1 MTNIILFEPANA
13 NNPSLNVDEFIEF
26 CKSNIFNSKLAIS
39 WKSNVW
45 KRYYRF
51 NKFDMNNNRNS
62 KDRLDGSFIDFT
74 KAYMFHIHSFNR
86 SKSNQN
92 TLSMLKIIEFVL
104 LKLYGEANII
114 KCNNIIFDECARL
127 ASAKYS
133 KVQAVG
139 IGKELE
145 KLCSFLTGNRMTT
158 SSYFFW
164 VNPLRHKITQSWKGY
179 EPSLEGHSKLPD
191 IKSVI
196 AIAEIFSKDESQL
209 STRDIF
215 TTSVLALLMCAPG
228 RISEILSLPADCE
241 IIEKDD
247 KGIERYGLR
256 FFSAKGYA
264 GDIKWI
270 PTVMV
275 PIAQKAIA
283 RLKKLSSNARF
294 ASRTMEGQGTDP
306 SKFALV
312 TTKPQN
318 FPWYDEEKRIKYSN
332 ALCLLFDR
340 QLCQK
345 TRKDFTSFF
354 KPTAEFFR
362 MDINAFASIKG
373 TTNLF
378 KRHGYINE
386 DGLPYSI
393 RTHQLRHL
401 LNTFSQINGM
411 DEFSIARWSGRKLV
425 SQNVSY
431 DHRSHLQMTKL
442 IREKTTIE
450 ASNRHRKKEIAIMD
464 ITDFDSL
471 NDGAVLVTKHGYC
484 KHSYAFDICG
494 YYPIQDSG
502 KDDDRL
508 LVIHNKI
515 IEKTYHDKNDGN
527 VNAEKWYEFQN
538 KIIKGE

>member
-1 MTNIILFEPANA
+1 MTNIILFEPTNT
-13 NNPSLNVDEFIEF
+13 NNPKLNAGDFIEF
-26 CKSNIFNSKLAIS
+26 CKSKLFNSKLVNS
-39 WKSNVW
+39 WESNVW

-51 NKFDMNNNRNS
+51 NKFDMENNRNS
-62 KDRLDGSFIDFT
+62 KDSLDDSFIDFA
-74 KAYMFHIHSFNR
+74 KAYMFHIHSFNK

-92 TLSMLKIIEFVL
+92 TLSMLKIVEFVL
-104 LKLYGEANII
+104 LKSHGEASLT
-114 KCNNIIFDECARL
+114 KCDNNIFDECARL

-133 KVQAVG
+133 KVQAVR

-145 KLCSFLTGNRMTT
+145 KLCSFLSENRMTS

-164 VNPLRHKITQSWKGY
+164 VSPLRHKVTQSWRGY

-196 AIAEIFSKDESQL
+196 AIAEIFSKDESHL
-209 STRDIF
+209 SKRDIF

-241 IIEKDD
+241 ITEHDD

-270 PTVMV
+270 PTVMIPV
-275 PIAQKAIA
+275 AKKAIA
-283 RLKKLSSNARF
+283 RLRKLSNHAMF
-294 ASRTMEGQGTDP
+294 IARTMEGKGTES
-306 SKFALV
+306 SKYALV
-312 TTKPQN
+312 MTKPQD

-332 ALCLLFDR
+332 ALCLLFER

-345 TRKDFTSFF
+345 TSKDFTSFF
-354 KPTAEFFR
+354 RPTAPFFR
-362 MDINAFASIKG
+362 LDINAFASIKG

-386 DGLPYSI
+386 DGIPYSLK
-393 RTHQLRHL
+393 THQLRHL
-401 LNTFSQINGM
+401 LNTFAQINGM

-431 DHRSHLQMTKL
+431 DHRSHQQMTKL
-442 IREKTTIE
+442 IREKTAVE
-450 ASNRHRKKEIAIMD
+450 ARNFHGEKEIPIIG

-471 NDGAVLVTKHGYC
+471 KNGAVLISRHGYC
-484 KHSYAFDICG
+484 QHSYAFKPCEF
-494 YYPIQDSG
+494 YPTQDSG
-502 KDDDRL
+502 TNDDRL

-515 IEKTYHDKNDGN
+515 IEKTNLDKNDGN
-527 VNAEKWYEFQN
+527 INAEKWYEFQT

>member
-1 MTNIILFEPANA
+1 MTNIVLFEPTNA
-13 NNPSLNVDEFIEF
+13 NNPNLNVNDFIKF
-26 CKSNIFNSKLAIS
+26 CKSNIFNSKLASS
-39 WKSNVW
+39 WESNVW
-45 KRYYRF
+45 KGCYRF
-51 NKFDMNNNRNS
+51 NKFDINNNRNS
-62 KDRLDGSFIDFT
+62 KDRLDDSFIDFA
-74 KAYMFHIHSFNR
+74 KAYMFHTHSFNK
-86 SKSNQN
+86 SKLNQN
-92 TLSMLKIIEFVL
+92 ALAMLKIVEFVL
-104 LKLYGEANII
+104 LKSYGEANVV
-114 KCNNIIFDECARL
+114 KCSNNIFDECVRVAT
-127 ASAKYS
+127 AKYM
-133 KVQAVG
+133 KLQAVG

-145 KLCSFLTGNRMTT
+145 KLCSFLSENRMTS

-164 VNPLRHKITQSWKGY
+164 VNPLRHKITQSWQGY

-209 STRDIF
+209 SVRDIF

-241 IIEKDD
+241 ITEHDENS
-247 KGIERYGLR
+247 IERYGLR

-275 PIAQKAIA
+275 PVAKKAIA
-283 RLKKLSSNARF
+283 RLRKLSDHPRF
-294 ASRTMEGQGTDP
+294 VAGTMEGKVPESSRHELFT
-306 SKFALV
+306 K
-312 TTKPQN
+312 KPQN
-318 FPWYDEEKRIKYSN
+318 FPWYDEEKKIKYSN
-332 ALCLLFDR
+332 ALCLLFEG

-345 TRKDFTSFF
+345 TSKHLAPLFR
-354 KPTAEFFR
+354 PTAQFFR
-362 MDINAFASIKG
+362 LDIDAFASIKG

-386 DGLPYSI
+386 DGSPYSL

-401 LNTFSQINGM
+401 LNTFSQISGM

-431 DHRSHLQMTKL
+431 DHRSHLQMINLMKDKIL
-442 IREKTTIE
+442 IG
-450 ASNRHRKKEIAIMD
+450 AVNSHRKKEIAVMD
-464 ITDFDSL
+464 ITDFDLL

-484 KHSYAFDICG
+484 KHSYAFDPCG
-494 YYPIQDSG
+494 YYPLQDSG
-502 KDDDRL
+502 KDDGQLRM
-508 LVIHNKI
+508 IHTKI
-515 IEKTYHDKNDGN
+515 LEKTNYDKNDGN
-527 VNAEKWYEFQN
+527 VNADKWYEFQT

>member
-1 MTNIILFEPANA
+1 MTNVILFEPKNTD
-13 NNPSLNVDEFIEF
+13 NPN
-26 CKSNIFNSKLAIS
+26 SNIESFIKFIKNNAFNSELAIS
-39 WKSNVW
+39 WGSNVW
-45 KRYYRF
+45 RGYYRF
-51 NKFDMNNNRNS
+51 NKFDMENNRNS
-62 KDRLDGSFIDFT
+62 KDSLDDSFIEFA
-74 KAYMFHIHSFNR
+74 KAYMFHIHSFNK
-86 SKSNQN
+86 SKLNQN
-92 TLSMLKIIEFVL
+92 TLSMLKIVEFVL
-104 LKLYGEANII
+104 LKSHGEASLT
-114 KCNNIIFDECARL
+114 KCDNNIFDECARL

-145 KLCSFLTGNRMTT
+145 KLCSFLSENRMTS

-164 VNPLRHKITQSWKGY
+164 VSPLRHKVTQSWKGY

-196 AIAEIFSKDESQL
+196 AIAEIFSKDESHL

-241 IIEKDD
+241 ITEHDD
-247 KGIERYGLR
+247 KRIERYGLR

-270 PTVMV
+270 PTVMIPV
-275 PIAQKAIA
+275 AKKAIA
-283 RLKKLSSNARF
+283 RLKKLSNHARF
-294 ASRTMEGQGTDP
+294 IARTMEGKGTE
-306 SKFALV
+306 SSRYALV
-312 TTKPQN
+312 TTKPEN

-345 TRKDFTSFF
+345 TSHDFKSFF
-354 KPTAEFFR
+354 KPTPDFFR

-386 DGLPYSI
+386 DGIPYSI

-431 DHRSHLQMTKL
+431 DHRSHLQMIKL
-442 IREKTTIE
+442 IRDKTSIG
-450 ASNRHRKKEIAIMD
+450 ANNSHRKKEIPIMD
-464 ITDFDSL
+464 LADFDSL
-471 NDGAVLVTKHGYC
+471 KNGAVLVTKHGYC
-484 KHSYAFDICG
+484 KHSYAFEPCEF
-494 YYPIQDSG
+494 YPTQESG
-502 KDDDRL
+502 TNDDRH

-515 IEKTYHDKNDGN
+515 IEKTSYDKNDGN
-527 VNAEKWYEFQN
+527 VNAEKWYEFQT
-538 KIIKGE
+538 KLIKGE

>member
-1 MTNIILFEPANA
+1 
-13 NNPSLNVDEFIEF
+13 
-26 CKSNIFNSKLAIS
+26 
-39 WKSNVW
+39 
-45 KRYYRF
+45 
-51 NKFDMNNNRNS
+51 
-62 KDRLDGSFIDFT
+62 GSFIDFA

-145 KLCSFLTGNRMTT
+145 KLCLFLTGNRMTT

-215 TTSVLALLMCAPG
+215 TTSVLTLLMCAPG

-241 IIEKDD
+241 ITEKDD

-283 RLKKLSSNARF
+283 RLKKLSNHARF
-294 ASRTMEGQGTDP
+294 ASRTMEGQGTES
-306 SKFALV
+306 SKYALI
-312 TTKPQN
+312 TTKP
-318 FPWYDEEKRIKYSN
+318 
-332 ALCLLFDR
+332 
-340 QLCQK
+340 
-345 TRKDFTSFF
+345 
-354 KPTAEFFR
+354 
-362 MDINAFASIKG
+362 
-373 TTNLF
+373 
-378 KRHGYINE
+378 
-386 DGLPYSI
+386 
-393 RTHQLRHL
+393 
-401 LNTFSQINGM
+401 
-411 DEFSIARWSGRKLV
+411 
-425 SQNVSY
+425 
-431 DHRSHLQMTKL
+431 
-442 IREKTTIE
+442 
-450 ASNRHRKKEIAIMD
+450 
-464 ITDFDSL
+464 
-471 NDGAVLVTKHGYC
+471 
-484 KHSYAFDICG
+484 
-494 YYPIQDSG
+494 
-502 KDDDRL
+502 
-508 LVIHNKI
+508 
-515 IEKTYHDKNDGN
+515 
-527 VNAEKWYEFQN
+527 
-538 KIIKGE
+538 

>member
-1 MTNIILFEPANA
+1 
-13 NNPSLNVDEFIEF
+13 
-26 CKSNIFNSKLAIS
+26 
-39 WKSNVW
+39 
-45 KRYYRF
+45 
-51 NKFDMNNNRNS
+51 NNNRNS
-62 KDRLDGSFIDFT
+62 KDRLDGSFIDFA

-145 KLCSFLTGNRMTT
+145 KLCLFLTGNRMTT

-215 TTSVLALLMCAPG
+215 TTSVLTLLMCAPG

-241 IIEKDD
+241 ITEKDD

-283 RLKKLSSNARF
+283 RLKKLSNHARF
-294 ASRTMEGQGTDP
+294 ASRTMEGQGTES
-306 SKFALV
+306 SKYALI

-354 KPTAEFFR
+354 RPTAEFFR
-362 MDINAFASIKG
+362 MDINAVASIKG

-386 DGLPYSI
+386 DGIPYSI

-450 ASNRHRKKEIAIMD
+450 ASNSHRKKEIAIMD

-471 NDGAVLVTKHGYC
+471 NDGAVLVTKYGYC
-484 KHSYAFDICG
+484 KHSYAFDVCG

-527 VNAEKWYEFQN
+527 LNAEKWYEFQT

>member
-13 NNPSLNVDEFIEF
+13 NNPSSNVDEFIEF

-51 NKFDMNNNRNS
+51 NKFDMNHNRNS
-62 KDRLDGSFIDFT
+62 KDKLDGSFIDFA
-74 KAYMFHIHSFNR
+74 KAYMFHIHSFNK

-133 KVQAVG
+133 KLQAVG

-191 IKSVI
+191 IKCVI

-241 IIEKDD
+241 ITEKDD

-264 GDIKWI
+264 G
-270 PTVMV
+270 
-275 PIAQKAIA
+275 
-283 RLKKLSSNARF
+283 
-294 ASRTMEGQGTDP
+294 
-306 SKFALV
+306 
-312 TTKPQN
+312 
-318 FPWYDEEKRIKYSN
+318 
-332 ALCLLFDR
+332 
-340 QLCQK
+340 
-345 TRKDFTSFF
+345 
-354 KPTAEFFR
+354 
-362 MDINAFASIKG
+362 
-373 TTNLF
+373 
-378 KRHGYINE
+378 
-386 DGLPYSI
+386 
-393 RTHQLRHL
+393 
-401 LNTFSQINGM
+401 
-411 DEFSIARWSGRKLV
+411 
-425 SQNVSY
+425 
-431 DHRSHLQMTKL
+431 
-442 IREKTTIE
+442 
-450 ASNRHRKKEIAIMD
+450 
-464 ITDFDSL
+464 
-471 NDGAVLVTKHGYC
+471 
-484 KHSYAFDICG
+484 
-494 YYPIQDSG
+494 
-502 KDDDRL
+502 
-508 LVIHNKI
+508 
-515 IEKTYHDKNDGN
+515 
-527 VNAEKWYEFQN
+527 
-538 KIIKGE
+538 

>member
-1 MTNIILFEPANA
+1 MTNVILFEPNNT
-13 NNPSLNVDEFIEF
+13 NNPKLNVDDFIEF
-26 CKSNIFNSKLAIS
+26 CKSSVFNSKLAIS
-39 WKSNVW
+39 WESNVW

-51 NKFDMNNNRNS
+51 NKFDMENNRNS
-62 KDRLDGSFIDFT
+62 KDSLDESFIDFA
-74 KAYMFHIHSFNR
+74 KAYMFHIHSFNK

-92 TLSMLKIIEFVL
+92 TLSMLKLIEFVL
-104 LKLYGEANII
+104 LKSNGEANVI
-114 KCNNIIFDECARL
+114 KCNNNIFDECVRL

-145 KLCSFLTGNRMTT
+145 KLCSFLSESRMTS

-179 EPSLEGHSKLPD
+179 QPSLEGHSKLPD

-196 AIAEIFSKDESQL
+196 AIAEIFSKDENQL

-241 IIEKDD
+241 ITEKDD

-270 PTVMV
+270 PTVMIPV
-275 PIAQKAIA
+275 AKKAIA
-283 RLKKLSSNARF
+283 RLKKLSNQARF
-294 ASRTMEGQGTDP
+294 IARTMEGKGTE
-306 SKFALV
+306 SSRYALV
-312 TTKPQN
+312 TTKPEN
-318 FPWYDEEKRIKYSN
+318 FPWYDEEKRIRYSN

-340 QLCQK
+340 QLCQ
-345 TRKDFTSFF
+345 RISQDFTSFF
-354 KPTAEFFR
+354 KPTPDFYR
-362 MDINAFASIKG
+362 MDINAFAGIKG

-378 KRHGYINE
+378 KRHGYIN
-386 DGLPYSI
+386 DNGIPFSL

-401 LNTFSQINGM
+401 LNTFAQINGM

-431 DHRSHLQMTKL
+431 DHRSHHQMTKL
-442 IREKTTIE
+442 IREKTTAESRNI
-450 ASNRHRKKEIAIMD
+450 HREKEIPIID
-464 ITDFDSL
+464 LTGFDSL
-471 NDGAVLVTKHGYC
+471 KNGAVLVSKHGYC
-484 KHSYAFDICG
+484 KHSYAFEPCN
-494 YYPIQDSG
+494 YYPLRDSG
-502 KDDDRL
+502 KDEERL
-508 LVIHNKI
+508 LVIHNKVI
-515 IEKTYHDKNDGN
+515 DKTSYDKNEGN
-527 VNAEKWYEFQN
+527 INAEKWYEFQM